1 MDRTCRARNA
11 CCPPIQWNGNIG
23 DMNSRRR
30 FLDMSFVIDEM
41 QSLDTDGDD
50 LPIWQC
56 QFGLGNSAAS
66 TVVSEPTSWLLLLT
80 GMAATVFSRWRRV
93 VRMFRILLVGTC
105 PATVNFLA
113 CWTSPVD
120 SSHPV
125 VVCRST
131 LSQEKTR

>member
-1 MDRTCRARNA
+1 
-11 CCPPIQWNGNIG
+11 
-23 DMNSRRR
+23 MNSRRR

-41 QSLDTDGDD
+41 QRLDTDGDD
-50 LPIWQC
+50 FLIWQS
-56 QFGLGNSAAS
+56 QFGLGNGAAS
-66 TVVSEPTSWLLLLT
+66 TVVPEPTSWLLLLT
-80 GMAATVFSRWRRV
+80 GMAATVFPRRRRV
-93 VRMFRILLVGTC
+93 VCMFRILLDGTF

-120 SSHPV
+120 GSHSV